1 MTDSRSPRHLLP
13 SPPPRYFPGVKP
25 AALAALILLLLSPP
39 LAAQAVPV
47 APVPTE
53 GLTGQQVALMPL
65 TLVAADPALESDS
78 LYAPYRDRRTALT
91 WADSVIG
98 EAFTGRAPE
107 VQWVLPP
114 KLRKLARRSP
124 GLVNDPDQMGQAAL
138 RAPKMREIHDPLR
151 SSLRNLMAVVGGRVV
166 MVPAA
171 LGFALLP
178 GRRVHADLSLVAADT
193 RSGKVLWRSQAAGS
207 GATPDAALHAAL
219 ASVLPIDPT
228 GP

>member
-1 MTDSRSPRHLLP
+1 
-13 SPPPRYFPGVKP
+13 VKP

-39 LAAQAVPV
+39 LAAQGAPV

-65 TLVAADPALESDS
+65 TLVVPDPALESDS
-78 LYAPYRDRRTALT
+78 LYAPYRDRRTALLR
-91 WADSVIG
+91 ADSLIG

-138 RAPKMREIHDPLR
+138 RAPKMREIRDPLR
-151 SSLRNLMAVVGGRVV
+151 SSLRNLTAVVGGRVV

-171 LGFALLP
+171 LGFGLLP
-178 GRRVHADLSLVAADT
+178 DRRVHADLSLVAADS
-193 RSGKVLWRSQAAGS
+193 RSGKVLWRSQAVGD
-207 GATPDAALHAAL
+207 GATPDAALRAAL
-219 ASVLPIDPT
+219 ASVLPIDHASP
-228 GP
+228 

>member
-1 MTDSRSPRHLLP
+1 
-13 SPPPRYFPGVKP
+13 VKP
-25 AALAALILLLLSPP
+25 AAFAALILLLLSPP
-39 LAAQAVPV
+39 LAAQGAPATPA

-65 TLVAADPALESDS
+65 TLLVPDPALESDS
-78 LYAPYRDRRTALT
+78 LYASYRDRRTALT

-98 EAFTGRAPE
+98 EAFIGRAPE

-114 KLRKLARRSP
+114 RLRKLARRSP

-138 RAPKMREIHDPLR
+138 RAPKLRELPDPLR
-151 SSLRNLMAVVGGRVV
+151 SSLRNLMAVVGGRIV

-171 LGFALLP
+171 LGLALLP
-178 GRRVHADLSLVAADT
+178 DRRVHADLSLVAADT
-193 RSGKVLWRSQAAGS
+193 RSGKVLWRSQAAGY

-219 ASVLPIDPT
+219 ASVLPVDSSSP
-228 GP
+228 

>member
-1 MTDSRSPRHLLP
+1 
-13 SPPPRYFPGVKP
+13 VKP

-39 LAAQAVPV
+39 LAAQGAPV

-65 TLVAADPALESDS
+65 TLVVPDPALESDS
-78 LYAPYRDRRTALT
+78 LYAPYRDRRTALLR
-91 WADSVIG
+91 ADSLIG

-151 SSLRNLMAVVGGRVV
+151 SSLRNLTAVVGGRVV

-171 LGFALLP
+171 LGFGLLP
-178 GRRVHADLSLVAADT
+178 DRRVHADLSLVAADS
-193 RSGKVLWRSQAAGS
+193 RSGKVLWRSQAVGD
-207 GATPDAALHAAL
+207 GATPDAALRAAL
-219 ASVLPIDPT
+219 ISVLPIVPAS
-228 GP
+228 P